1 MRLATVSS
9 QLLLNAVSLCSNFR
23 KDCQS
28 SMLLAEAI
36 AVTVESKN

>member
-1 MRLATVSS
+1 MRC
-9 QLLLNAVSLCSNFR
+9 LCRSNFR